1 LPHMAKLKADLEVKI
16 EHLLTRNVE
25 QVTVKNHL
33 EAALRSGKK
42 LRVKLGIDPT
52 GDKIHIGRAVALW
65 KLKEFQD
72 LGHKI
77 ILIIGDF
84 TAQIGDASD
93 KLAKRPMLEKEQIK
107 KNLKTYLPQIG
118 KILNLKKT
126 EVRYNSEWLGK
137 LRFQDVLGL
146 ADLFTAQQM
155 IERRNFSER
164 WEKHEEISLR
174 EFLYPLMQGYDSVA
188 IKADVELG
196 GTDQLFNLMA
206 GRKIQERFKQK
217 PQDIMLTGMLSG
229 TDGRKMSTSWGNV
242 INIVDAPDEQFGK
255 AMAIHD
261 SEIVNYFRTATDLDD
276 FSISKYEL
284 DLKNGKNPKDV
295 KLALANALVT
305 RYHGE
310 KAADKAQ
317 AKWDSLFSKKE
328 ISTSDIPELKV
339 SKGITAQD
347 VVVKSGVTQSKGE
360 AWRLVSQGGLRVN
373 DQIVPDPKEKLD
385 LAKGDVVKVG
395 KKRFFRIG

>member
-1 LPHMAKLKADLEVKI
+1 MAKLKADLEVKI